1 LALKHLMS
9 SLMSFYV
16 EVEQTGA
23 SSQFYDKFNARR
35 NIAYIF
41 KVIWN
46 NPAHREALD
55 NEAKRVDNFV
65 RFVNLMINDVTYL
78 MDESLSELA
87 QIHSIE
93 TEMENAE
100 EWASKSPQYRRERE
114 GTLRSL
120 ERHASGYITLG
131 RSTVDLL
138 KVFTAE
144 TKSPF
149 MMPEIV
155 GKLGAMLDYNL
166 EALAGPKCRD
176 LKVKNPDKYKF
187 DPRALLSDIVQVF
200 LNLSDEEEFVRAVA
214 EDGRSYKKELF
225 DGTVEILKRKAL
237 KTDDE
242 IAKLLAFVQKVEDLK
257 ATLEEEDLGEI
268 PDEFLDA
275 LLYTTMKDPVILPSS
290 RAVVDRATIKSHLLS
305 DSKDPFNRVPLKIEE
320 VIPNVELKARI
331 DEFLAARHAERHGQ
345 KMDTT

>member
-1 LALKHLMS
+1 
-9 SLMSFYV
+9 
-16 EVEQTGA
+16 
-23 SSQFYDKFNARR
+23 
-35 NIAYIF
+35 
-41 KVIWN
+41 
-46 NPAHREALD
+46 
-55 NEAKRVDNFV
+55 VDNFV

-93 TEMENAE
+93 TEMEKAE

-176 LKVKNPDKYKF
+176 LKVKNPEKYKF

-225 DGTVEILKRKAL
+225 DGTVDILKKRAL

-242 IAKLLAFVQKVEDLK
+242 IAKLLAFVQKVEILK

-268 PDEFLDA
+268 PDEFLGTSISCVHRGGSVHDGHWMSCRCPA
-275 LLYTTMKDPVILPSS
+275 IHRHEGSRHVAVI
-290 RAVVDRATIKSHLLS
+290 AC
-305 DSKDPFNRVPLKIEE
+305 
-320 VIPNVELKARI
+320 
-331 DEFLAARHAERHGQ
+331 GGG
-345 KMDTT
+345 